1 MVGLNPFL
9 QKWRWNLWPISIK
22 TIIHS
27 VSKAHFLFKN
37 SSKKSSWWKH
47 VQNGQFG
54 YLWQNWKLLTEKYP
68 KYLNFRAKIDQ
79 KNSILSMRFLTFKL
93 SNISLDLE
101 PQVHVFLR
109 ISAQSKI
116 KLFLDK
122 NWTFETLCHQRLGFV
137 PIRINTFGK
146 TMISIRST
154 PKMMMDFILITFLVI
169 QKCH

>member
-68 KYLNFRAKIDQ
+68 KYLNFRTKIDQ
-79 KNSILSMRFLTFKL
+79 KNQFDFWL
-93 SNISLDLE
+93 
-101 PQVHVFLR
+101 
-109 ISAQSKI
+109 KI